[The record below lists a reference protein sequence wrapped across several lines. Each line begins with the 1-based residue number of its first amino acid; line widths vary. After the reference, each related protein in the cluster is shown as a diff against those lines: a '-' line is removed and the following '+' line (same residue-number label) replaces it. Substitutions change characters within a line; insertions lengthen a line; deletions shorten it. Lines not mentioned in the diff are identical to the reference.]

1 MSSLVEDIIAFCRMF
16 SSFEREEICCGTVSP
31 AQCVLLQTLTEGEWD
46 VSTLASHAR
55 VTKGAMTRLV
65 DGLEK
70 RGWVTREKAEDDG
83 RRVLVSL
90 TPDGKV
96 VAPGTLDLHRRNP
109 QNQRRQVRQKS
120 PPRPT
125 HGQHPNNPHHVKGV
139 SPLFRRVKF

>member
-1 MSSLVEDIIAFCRMF
+1 MSSVVQDVIAFCRMY

-65 DGLEK
+65 DGLEA
-70 RGWVTREKAEDDG
+70 RSWVTRTKGEDDA

-90 TPDGKV
+90 TPAGKKE
-96 VAPGTLDLHRRNP
+96 AAHLHRLTEKSITTILNRIP
-109 QNQRRQVRQKS
+109 KSDRLQVIRSLNLLRTAAEQT
-120 PPRPT
+120 RT
-125 HGQHPNNPHHVKGV
+125 H
-139 SPLFRRVKF
+139 LDCC

>member
-31 AQCVLLQTLTEGEWD
+31 AQCVVLQTLTEGEWD
-46 VSTLASHAR
+46 VSALASHAR

-90 TPDGKV
+90 TPDGKKE
-96 VAPGTLDLHRRNP
+96 AKRLHRLTEQSIATILNRIP
-109 QNQRRQVRQKS
+109 KSDRTQVIRSLNLLRTAAEQT
-120 PPRPT
+120 RT
-125 HGQHPNNPHHVKGV
+125 H
-139 SPLFRRVKF
+139 LDCC